1 MDMHIGLRLGGKKG
15 NLRKFRS
22 IVLFLVEY
30 KIIFKVLGNE
40 KEA

>member
-1 MDMHIGLRLGGKKG
+1 MVMHIGLRLGEKEA